1 MFYLIKNK
9 LEECSLK
16 ECLMQDDS
24 QYVAILNT
32 AEWEREKDSFDL
44 GIDMDLNLNEI
55 HNTKIEVN
63 IDSLTG
69 TFLVPDRED
78 MSGAGARFAFALDE
92 KGIVFIDDSDTTLNI
107 VERIRRSRQWQLPC
121 LERFVY
127 DFLEQIVHTDMRM
140 MEKAEDELDQ
150 IEKAILEGVDKA
162 PLKHLNEIRG
172 DIRKLRI
179 HYEQLIDL
187 SQELEENENNF
198 FKDENLRYFH
208 MFTNRMARLHDIA
221 ASLRDYTVQ
230 LGDLYQSQID
240 LKQNHI
246 MTILTV
252 VTAIFMPLTLI
263 VGWYGMNFK
272 YMPELNS
279 PLGYPIVIAISIAI
293 VVICLIIFK
302 KKNWL

>member
-1 MFYLIKNK
+1 MYYLIKKK
-9 LEECSLK
+9 LEPCSLA
-16 ECLMQDDS
+16 ECRGHDG
-24 QYVAILNT
+24 QYVAVLNT
-32 AEWEREKDSFDL
+32 REWEREKESFDL
-44 GIDMDLNLNEI
+44 GIDLDLNFDEI
-55 HNTKIEVN
+55 HNTKVEVN

-69 TFLVPDRED
+69 TFMIPDRD
-78 MSGAGARFAFALDE
+78 NMSGEEARFAYALDE
-92 KGIVFIDDSDTTLNI
+92 KGIIFIDDSDTASRI
-107 VERIRRSRQWQLPC
+107 IERIRRTRQWQLPC

-127 DFLEQIVHTDMRM
+127 DFLGQIIQNDMRIM
-140 MEKAEDELDQ
+140 QRTEEELER

-162 PLKHLNEIRG
+162 PLKNLNEIRG

-187 SQELEENENNF
+187 SQELEENENDF
-198 FKDENLRYFH
+198 FREDNLRYFH
-208 MFTNRMARLHDIA
+208 MFSNRMARLHDMA
-221 ASLRDYTVQ
+221 ASLRDYTIQ

-246 MTILTV
+246 MTLLTV

-272 YMPELNS
+272 NMPELDS
-279 PLGYPIVIAISIAI
+279 PFGYPVVIGVSVII
-293 VVICLIIFK
+293 VVLCLIFFK

>member
-1 MFYLIKNK
+1 MYYLIKK
-9 LEECSLK
+9 TLEECSLQ
-16 ECLMQDDS
+16 ECLADDT
-24 QYVAILNT
+24 QYVAVLN
-32 AEWEREKDSFDL
+32 AREWEREKDAFDL

-55 HNTKIEVN
+55 HNTKVEVN

-69 TFLVPDRED
+69 TFLIPERED
-78 MSGAGARFAFALDE
+78 LSGTEYKFAFVMDE
-92 KGIVFIDDSDTTLNI
+92 KGIIFIDDSERALQI
-107 VERIRRSRQWQLPC
+107 VEKIRRSRQWQLPC
-121 LERFVY
+121 LERFLY
-127 DFLEQIVHTDMRM
+127 DFLEQIVHNDMRM
-140 MEKAEDELDQ
+140 MEKTETELEQ
-150 IEKAILEGVDKA
+150 IEQTILDGADKT

-187 SQELEENENNF
+187 SQELEENENDF
-198 FKDENLRYFH
+198 FKEDNLRYFH

-252 VTAIFMPLTLI
+252 VMAIFMPLTLI

-272 YMPELNS
+272 NMPELDS
-279 PLGYPIVIAISIAI
+279 PLGYPVVIGVSVVI
-293 VVICLIIFK
+293 VVVCLVIFK

>member
-1 MFYLIKNK
+1 MYYLIKK
-9 LEECSLK
+9 TLEECSLQ
-16 ECLMQDDS
+16 ECLAHDS
-24 QYVAILNT
+24 QYVAILT
-32 AEWEREKDSFDL
+32 TEQWEREKDSFDL
-44 GIDMDLNLNEI
+44 GIDMDLNLKEI

-69 TFLVPDRED
+69 TFLIPDRSD
-78 MSGAGARFAFALDE
+78 LSGEESRFAFALDE
-92 KGIVFIDDSDTTLNI
+92 KGIIFIDDSDTALKI
-107 VERIRRSRQWQLPC
+107 IERIRKSRQWQLPC

-140 MEKAEDELDQ
+140 MEKTETELEQ
-150 IEKAILEGVDKA
+150 IERSILDGADKT
-162 PLKHLNEIRG
+162 PLKQLNEIRG

-187 SQELEENENNF
+187 SQELEENENDF
-198 FKDENLRYFH
+198 FQEDNLRYFH

-221 ASLRDYTVQ
+221 ASLRDYTIQ

-272 YMPELNS
+272 NMPELDS
-279 PLGYPIVIAISIAI
+279 PLGYPLVIGVSVVI
-293 VVICLIIFK
+293 VVVCLIFFK

>member
-1 MFYLIKNK
+1 MYYLIKKK
-9 LEECSLK
+9 LETCSL
-16 ECLMQDDS
+16 QDIKTQER
-24 QYVAILNT
+24 QYVAVLNH
-32 AEWEREKDSFDL
+32 AEWEQEKEAFDL
-44 GIDMDLNLNEI
+44 GIDMDLSFDEI

-69 TFLVPDRED
+69 TFLIPDRSD
-78 MSGAGARFAFALDE
+78 LSGEAYRFAFALDE
-92 KGIVFIDDSDTTLNI
+92 KGIVFIDDSDTALKI
-107 VERIRRSRQWQLPC
+107 VEKIRRTRQWQLPC

-127 DFLEQIVHTDMRM
+127 DFLEQIVQKDMWL
-140 MEKAEDELDQ
+140 METTEEELGQ
-150 IEKAILEGVDKA
+150 IEKTILDGFEKT
-162 PLKHLNEIRG
+162 PLKHLNEIRS
-172 DIRKLRI
+172 DIRKLRV

-187 SQELEENENNF
+187 SQELEENENDF
-198 FKDENLRYFH
+198 FQEKNLRYFH
-208 MFTNRMARLHDIA
+208 LFSNRMARLHDMA
-221 ASLRDYTVQ
+221 ASLRDYTIQ

-272 YMPELNS
+272 NMPELDS
-279 PLGYPIVIAISIAI
+279 PLGYPIVIGVSIII
-293 VVICLIIFK
+293 VVACLIFFK

>member
-1 MFYLIKNK
+1 MYYLIKRT
-9 LEECSLK
+9 LEECSLA
-16 ECLMQDDS
+16 ECMSHQY
-24 QYVAILNT
+24 QYVAVLTT
-32 AEWEREKDSFDL
+32 AGWENEKDSFDL
-44 GIDMDLNLNEI
+44 GIDMDLNLDEI

-69 TFLVPDRED
+69 TFLIPDRED
-78 MSGAGARFAFALDE
+78 ISEKEFKFAFALDE
-92 KGIVFIDDSDTTLNI
+92 KGIIFIDDSETALGI
-107 VERIRRSRQWQLPC
+107 VEKIRKSRQWQLPC

-127 DFLEQIVHTDMRM
+127 DFLEQIVHEDMRM
-140 MEKAEDELDQ
+140 MEKTEDELEE
-150 IEKAILEGVDKA
+150 IEKSILKGAEKA
-162 PLKHLNEIRG
+162 PLEQLNEIRG

-179 HYEQLIDL
+179 HYEQLIDM

-198 FKDENLRYFH
+198 FKEDNLRYFH

-272 YMPELNS
+272 NMPELES
-279 PLGYPIVIAISIAI
+279 PIGYPIVIGVCIVI
-293 VVICLIIFK
+293 VVGCLIFFK

>member
-1 MFYLIKNK
+1 MYYLIKK
-9 LEECSLK
+9 TLEACSLQ
-16 ECLMQDDS
+16 ECQS
-24 QYVAILNT
+24 HEWQYVAVLT
-32 AEWEREKDSFDL
+32 TTEWEQERESFDL
-44 GIDMDLNLNEI
+44 GIDMDLNFDEI

-69 TFLVPDRED
+69 TFLIPDRND
-78 MSGAGARFAFALDE
+78 LSGQAHRFSYALDE
-92 KGIVFIDDSDTTLNI
+92 KGIIFIDDSDTALHI
-107 VERIRRSRQWQLPC
+107 VEKIRKTRQWQLPC

-127 DFLEQIVHTDMRM
+127 DFLEQIVQKDMRL
-140 MEKAEDELDQ
+140 MEKTEDELDQ
-150 IEKAILEGVDKA
+150 IEQSILEGFDKT
-162 PLKHLNEIRG
+162 PLKHLNEIRS

-187 SQELEENENNF
+187 SQELEENENDF
-198 FKDENLRYFH
+198 FQEKNLRYFH
-208 MFTNRMARLHDIA
+208 MFSNRMARLHDMA
-221 ASLRDYTVQ
+221 ASLRDYTIQ

-272 YMPELNS
+272 NMPELDS
-279 PLGYPIVIAISIAI
+279 PLGYPIVIGVSIVI
-293 VVICLIIFK
+293 VVACLVFFK

>member
-1 MFYLIKNK
+1 MYYLIKK
-9 LEECSLK
+9 TLEACSLQ
-16 ECLMQDDS
+16 ECQS
-24 QYVAILNT
+24 HEWQYVAVLT
-32 AEWEREKDSFDL
+32 TTEWEQERESFDL
-44 GIDMDLNLNEI
+44 GIDMDLNFDEI

-69 TFLVPDRED
+69 TFLIPDRTD
-78 MSGAGARFAFALDE
+78 LSGQAHRFSYALDE
-92 KGIVFIDDSDTTLNI
+92 KGIIFIDDSDTALHI
-107 VERIRRSRQWQLPC
+107 VEKIRKTRQWQLPC

-127 DFLEQIVHTDMRM
+127 DFLEQIVQKDMRL
-140 MEKAEDELDQ
+140 MEKTEDELDQ
-150 IEKAILEGVDKA
+150 IEKSILEGFDKT
-162 PLKHLNEIRG
+162 PLKHLNEIRS

-187 SQELEENENNF
+187 SQELEENENDF
-198 FKDENLRYFH
+198 FQEKNLRYFH
-208 MFTNRMARLHDIA
+208 MFSNRMARLHDMA
-221 ASLRDYTVQ
+221 ASLRDYTIQ

-272 YMPELNS
+272 NMPELDS
-279 PLGYPIVIAISIAI
+279 PLGYPIVIGVSIVI
-293 VVICLIIFK
+293 VVACLVFFK

>member
-1 MFYLIKNK
+1 MYYQIKK
-9 LEECSLK
+9 TLEECSLK
-16 ECLMQDDS
+16 ECLTQDC
-24 QYVAILNT
+24 QYVAILNSS
-32 AEWEREKDSFDL
+32 EWEKEKESFDL
-44 GIDMDLNLNEI
+44 GIDLDLDLKDI
-55 HNTKIEVN
+55 LNTKVEVN

-69 TFLVPDRED
+69 TFLIPNRED
-78 MSGAGARFAFALDE
+78 MSGEGFRFTFALDE
-92 KGIVFIDDSDTTLNI
+92 KGIIFIDDSNTALRI
-107 VERIRRSRQWQLPC
+107 VERIKRSRQWQIPC

-127 DFLEQIVHTDMRM
+127 DFLEQIIHNDLRM
-140 MEKAEDELDQ
+140 MEKAEEELEQ
-150 IEKAILEGVDKA
+150 IEKAIVDGVDKT
-162 PLKHLNEIRG
+162 PLKHLNEIRSN
-172 DIRKLRI
+172 IRKLRI

-187 SQELEENENNF
+187 SQELEENENDF
-198 FKDENLRYFH
+198 FKEENLRYFR

-279 PLGYPIVIAISIAI
+279 PLGYPIVIGISVLI
-293 VVICLIIFK
+293 VVVCLVIFK

>member
-1 MFYLIKNK
+1 
-9 LEECSLK
+9 
-16 ECLMQDDS
+16 
-24 QYVAILNT
+24 
-32 AEWEREKDSFDL
+32 
-44 GIDMDLNLNEI
+44 MDLNLKEI

-69 TFLVPDRED
+69 TFLIPDRSD
-78 MSGAGARFAFALDE
+78 LSGEESRFAFALDE
-92 KGIVFIDDSDTTLNI
+92 KGIIFIDDSDTALKI
-107 VERIRRSRQWQLPC
+107 VERIRKSRQWQLPC

-140 MEKAEDELDQ
+140 MEKTETELEQ
-150 IEKAILEGVDKA
+150 IERSILDGADKT
-162 PLKHLNEIRG
+162 PLKQLNEIRG

-187 SQELEENENNF
+187 SQELEENENDF
-198 FKDENLRYFH
+198 FQEDNLRYFH

-221 ASLRDYTVQ
+221 ASLRDYTIQ

-272 YMPELNS
+272 NMPELDS
-279 PLGYPIVIAISIAI
+279 PLGYPLVIGVSVVI
-293 VVICLIIFK
+293 VVVCLIFFK

>member
-1 MFYLIKNK
+1 MYFLINQTLDECS
-9 LEECSLK
+9 LEECLAD
-16 ECLMQDDS
+16 ER
-24 QYVAILNT
+24 QYVALLT
-32 AEWEREKDSFDL
+32 TEEWEKERDSFDL
-44 GIDMDLNLNEI
+44 GIDMDLNLKEI

-63 IDSLTG
+63 FDSLTG
-69 TFLVPDRED
+69 SFLIPDRED
-78 MSGAGARFAFALDE
+78 MSSDGFRFAFALDE
-92 KGIVFIDDSDTTLNI
+92 KGVVFIDDSGVVLRI
-107 VERIRRSRQWQLPC
+107 LERIRRSRRWQLPC
-121 LERFVY
+121 LERFFY
-127 DFLEQIVHTDMRM
+127 DFLERIVHNDMRM
-140 MEKAEDELDQ
+140 MEKTEDELDL
-150 IEKAILEGVDKA
+150 IEKAILDGVEKT
-162 PLKHLNEIRG
+162 PLMHLNEIRG

-198 FKDENLRYFH
+198 FREENLRYFH
-208 MFTNRMARLHDIA
+208 MFTNRMARLHDMA

-272 YMPELNS
+272 NMPELDS
-279 PLGYPIVIAISIAI
+279 PLGYPIVIGVSVVI
-293 VVICLIIFK
+293 VVICLIYFK

>member
-1 MFYLIKNK
+1 MYYLINK
-9 LEECSLK
+9 TLEECSLQ
-16 ECLMQDDS
+16 ECLADER
-24 QYVAILNT
+24 QYVAVLGT
-32 AEWEREKDSFDL
+32 KEWEREKESFDL

-69 TFLVPDRED
+69 TFLIPDRED
-78 MSGAGARFAFALDE
+78 LSGRASRFAFVLDE
-92 KGIVFIDDSDTTLNI
+92 KGIVFIDDSETALQI
-107 VERIRRSRQWQLPC
+107 VEKIRRSRQWQLPC

-127 DFLEQIVHTDMRM
+127 DFLEQIVHNDMRM
-140 MEKAEDELDQ
+140 MEQTEAQLEQ
-150 IEKAILEGVDKA
+150 IEENILDGADKT
-162 PLKHLNEIRG
+162 PLKLLNEISG

-187 SQELEENENNF
+187 SQELEENENDF
-198 FKDENLRYFH
+198 FREDNLRYFH

-230 LGDLYQSQID
+230 LGNLYQSQID

-272 YMPELNS
+272 NMPELDS
-279 PLGYPIVIAISIAI
+279 PLGYPLVIGVSVVIVI
-293 VVICLIIFK
+293 VCLVFFK

>member
-1 MFYLIKNK
+1 MYYLIRKT
-9 LEECSLK
+9 LEECSL
-16 ECLMQDDS
+16 EACLAHDS
-24 QYVAILNT
+24 QYVAIIKPSQ
-32 AEWEREKDSFDL
+32 WEREKDSFDL
-44 GIDMDLNLNEI
+44 GIDMDMNLNEI
-55 HNTKIEVN
+55 HNTKVEVN

-69 TFLVPDRED
+69 TFLIPDREN
-78 MSGAGARFAFALDE
+78 MSGDGSRFAFVLDE
-92 KGIVFIDDSDTTLNI
+92 KGIIFIDDSDTAQGI
-107 VERIRRSRQWQLPC
+107 VEKIRKSRQWQYPC

-127 DFLEQIVHTDMRM
+127 DFLEQIVHNDMRM
-140 MEKAEDELDQ
+140 MEKAEEELEE
-150 IEKAILEGVDKA
+150 IEKTILDGADKA

-187 SQELEENENNF
+187 SQELEENENDF
-198 FKDENLRYFH
+198 FKDDNLRYFH

-272 YMPELNS
+272 YMPELDS
-279 PLGYPIVIAISIAI
+279 PLGYPVVIGISIAI
-293 VVICLIIFK
+293 VVVCLIIFK